1 MQHARKLGYLN
12 RPDVI
17 TQPGN
22 NPVARPQPESMLKKV
37 KFLLILLTCF
47 VLSIAVVAQYSSIVV
62 MNYQLS
68 NTRTELAEVR
78 EAARL
83 LELEAAQLG
92 SIGRIE
98 QTARDELGMVDPEQ
112 SQLRVI
118 SANREIVSR
127 QGE

>member
-1 MQHARKLGYLN
+1 MQHARKLGYMN
-12 RPDVI
+12 RPDII
-17 TQPGN
+17 TQPGSK
-22 NPVARPQPESMLKKV
+22 PVARSQPLSMLKKA

-47 VLSIAVVAQYSSIVV
+47 VLSIAVVAQYSSMVV

-68 NTRTELAEVR
+68 SVRTELAEAR
-78 EAARL
+78 EATRL

-98 QTARDELGMVDPEQ
+98 QVARNELGMVDPELG
-112 SQLRVI
+112 QLRVI
-118 SANREIVSR
+118 SANRDIVNR

>member
-1 MQHARKLGYLN
+1 MQHARKLGYLS
-12 RPDVI
+12 PDVI
-17 TQPGN
+17 TQPGSH
-22 NPVARPQPESMLKKV
+22 PVARPQPESVSKKA

-47 VLSIAVVAQYSSIVV
+47 VLSIAVVAQYSSMVV
-62 MNYQLS
+62 MNYQMG
-68 NTRTELAEVR
+68 NARAELAEVR
-78 EAARL
+78 EATRL

-98 QTARDELGMVDPEQ
+98 QVARDELGMVEPEM

-118 SANREIVSR
+118 SANREIVNR